1 MKKTTYTIIGAIAGL
16 PLSYFFQPEM
26 VKDYVGGL
34 AGYIKHFA
42 DILDESDLY
51 GNVVAG
57 VVVFGLVGLLIG
69 YFIDKNEAARQ

>member
-1 MKKTTYTIIGAIAGL
+1 MNKTTFTIIGAIAGL

-26 VKDYVGGL
+26 VKAKVGGL
-34 AGYIKHFA
+34 AGYIKHFG
-42 DILDESDLY
+42 DILDEPDLY

-57 VVVFGLVGLLIG
+57 VVVFALVGLLIG